1 MKKAMALEREKNI
14 NDLSEKEG
22 GYIARSFG
30 LKLNSNIIRV
40 YPGVDERVMK
50 KDKSF
55 HKRVVR

>member
-1 MKKAMALEREKNI
+1 MTIAMVLTRGKTSISPLLEKKA
-14 NDLSEKEG
+14 
-22 GYIARSFG
+22 YIYRGFG

-40 YPGVDERVMK
+40 YPGVDERVVK